1 MGTLDV
7 VLVPSPLAASNC
19 CEDLPPR
26 DAQAQ
31 TAQVLRLRPGR
42 IRLTEYRFRSVE
54 RGCCQP
60 RQRPSLLR
68 PSMCQA
74 CRRIDV
80 CFWRLAAD
88 VRTADM
94 GRKAVRPYGLPHLP
108 RSSSKMRDDQPPSP
122 SSGCTG
128 APGKIFCRLPEM
140 ILSPSLMPFVSVTRS
155 PSVGPKATT
164 RCSTRLSLPTT

>member
-7 VLVPSPLAASNC
+7 VLVLSPLAASNC

-94 GRKAVRPYGLPHLP
+94 GRKADPSLRTLLYFRALPPMKATFHHLENGR
-108 RSSSKMRDDQPPSP
+108 RSNQQGRDGERQ
-122 SSGCTG
+122 CAT
-128 APGKIFCRLPEM
+128 AEFAAETT
-140 ILSPSLMPFVSVTRS
+140 LSPPFARSLPLN
-155 PSVGPKATT
+155 
-164 RCSTRLSLPTT
+164 CWQNRLSY